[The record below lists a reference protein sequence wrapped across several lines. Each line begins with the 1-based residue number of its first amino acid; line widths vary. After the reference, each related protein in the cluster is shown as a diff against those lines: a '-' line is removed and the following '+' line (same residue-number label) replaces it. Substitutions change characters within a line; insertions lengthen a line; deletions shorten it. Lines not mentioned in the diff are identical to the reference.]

1 MTLKWITF
9 AVLLWIYQLLIQ
21 VPICLK
27 LGRPAH
33 AYDHIG
39 PLPCFCTLRHKALV
53 LCFDTPTVFSVY
65 NSNSCWV
72 SQKYTVFG
80 FLKKDFKEA
89 HQPNCSYG
97 CPHLAN
103 KCPRSLV
110 ANSVSTCRHLFP
122 NSAGPCILPHHTPH
136 PHEQVCLSPILY
148 KMWHSP
154 LR

>member
-1 MTLKWITF
+1 MCINANALQWAETHSALEANFFFPMAASSYFVWRRDRPH
-9 AVLLWIYQLLIQ
+9 LPWIYQPLIQ

-33 AYDHIG
+33 MTTSVPYHV
-39 PLPCFCTLRHKALV
+39 CTTLHTELV
-53 LCFDTPTVFSVY
+53 LCFDTPTMFSVY

-89 HQPNCSYG
+89 HPPYCSYG
-97 CPHLAN
+97 RPHLAN

-110 ANSVSTCRHLFP
+110 ANSVSTCTQLFP
-122 NSAGPCILPHHTPH
+122 
-136 PHEQVCLSPILY
+136 Q
-148 KMWHSP
+148 
-154 LR
+154 